1 MSQLGRIGGK
11 LLQENLERNGVDLT
25 FRNFAFTPIP
35 VLFLDVNNGRIG
47 INTDAP
53 GFDLEVNND
62 IKATSA
68 IGSDVAN
75 IANFVGSGDTISTT
89 VGPINLTSATSQTF
103 ELPGLTT
110 DNLKINDTTIS
121 SFDNSDIRF
130 EPNNSGEV
138 DLLGSVILTG
148 NLETTGNISLNG
160 NLSTARNIQ
169 IGDGL
174 GNDTVIINP
183 ALTQNLEPN
192 QDAVFD
198 LGSADL
204 KFAEIH
210 LRDQTTADNVNLSGV
225 RVSDQIEI
233 DGTVGTITSLQ
244 SNDDLVLSPNTG
256 VVEIESFRIENSD
269 ITNLENTPVQLRNTG
284 IGYVRFQGN
293 NGILIPAGT
302 NAERP
307 SDPELGDTRWNTE
320 EGYLECFDGS
330 VYVVSIG
337 AGDVIG
343 ADEMEEL
350 GNLYSLILG

>member
-11 LLQENLERNGVDLT
+11 LLQPNLERSGVDLT

-53 GFDLEVNND
+53 SFDLQIDSD

-75 IANFVGSGDTISTT
+75 IANFVGSGDTITTT
-89 VGPINLTSATSQTF
+89 VGPINISSTGTQPF
-103 ELPGLTT
+103 VLPGLTT

-121 SFDNSDIRF
+121 SFDNSNISF
-130 EPNNSGEV
+130 EPNNSGEI
-138 DLLGSVILTG
+138 DLLGDVTLTG
-148 NLETTGNISLNG
+148 NIETTGSISLDG

-174 GNDTVIINP
+174 GNDTVVINP

-204 KFAEIH
+204 KFGQIH
-210 LRDQTTADNVNLSGV
+210 LRDQTTADNINLFGV

-244 SNDDLVLSPNTG
+244 SNDDLVLTPDTG
-256 VVEIESFRIENSD
+256 IVEVESFRIQNSD

-284 IGYVRFQGN
+284 IGYVRFQGT

-302 NAERP
+302 SAERP
-307 SDPELGDTRWNTE
+307 SSPEIGDTRWNTD